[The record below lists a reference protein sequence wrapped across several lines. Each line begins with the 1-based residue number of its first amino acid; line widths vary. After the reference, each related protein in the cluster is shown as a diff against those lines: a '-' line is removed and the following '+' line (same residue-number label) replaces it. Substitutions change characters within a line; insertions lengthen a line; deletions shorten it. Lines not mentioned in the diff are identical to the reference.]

1 MARSRL
7 VANLQPNINATPIG
21 GTTPAA
27 GAFTTL
33 SLSGA
38 ATFAGSVSGAGITAL
53 FASPPAIGG
62 AAPAAGAFTTLSASS
77 TASLQGDLFV
87 RQAAPANVTATVT
100 LTAAQI
106 ASGIITH
113 SGTAA
118 NLLTMPT
125 GSALDTQ
132 FPTMPVDGAL
142 DFSVISTVAFSA
154 TLMTSTGVTL
164 VGTVTVAANT
174 SGRFRLR
181 KTAAA
186 TYVVYR
192 L

>member
-7 VANLQPNINATPIG
+7 LANILAAINGVPIG

-33 SLSGA
+33 SASGA
-38 ATFAGSVSGAGITAL
+38 VSGAGVTAR
-53 FASPPAIGG
+53 FASPGPIGET
-62 AAPAAGAFTTLSASS
+62 APSTGAFTTLSASDVTTLS
-77 TASLQGDLFV
+77 GDLFV
-87 RQAAPANVTATVT
+87 AQGDPAALSATVT
-100 LTAAQI
+100 LTAAQVD
-106 ASGIITH
+106 AGIIRYTGAAG
-113 SGTAA
+113 GT
-118 NLLTMPT
+118 LTMPT

-132 FPTMPVDGAL
+132 FPAMPVDTAF
-142 DFSVISTVAFSA
+142 DFSIISTVAFAA
-154 TLMTSTGVTL
+154 TLAANTGVTL
-164 VGTVTVAANT
+164 VGAAAVAANT

-186 TYVVYR
+186 TYIVYR